1 MTGSQPMS
9 ENRQQEGET
18 TIEEE
23 DTEGF
28 DAEIEPFGLLENYI
42 RVEGGESFEDLVA
55 LSFTP
60 RDGHE
65 LYLPLS
71 PEVVPFLSRFTQVQ
85 REERYLEMFGTRQWS
100 FGPAFVARSAMS
112 PEPVRFPPSLSCG
125 VTFQLQPGDTEATF
139 EAQASLVC
147 GFQSG

>member
-1 MTGSQPMS
+1 MLGRRRCEIAVSSDTVIHAQGLQLHRALLTIVVTNFFHELVHYIRLMTGSQPMP
-9 ENRQQEGET
+9 ENRQQNGET
-18 TIEEE
+18 NKEEE

-65 LYLPLS
+65 LYLPCKS
-71 PEVVPFLSRFTQVQ
+71 SNYVQ
-85 REERYLEMFGTRQWS
+85 CDL
-100 FGPAFVARSAMS
+100 AR
-112 PEPVRFPPSLSCG
+112 
-125 VTFQLQPGDTEATF
+125 
-139 EAQASLVC
+139 
-147 GFQSG
+147 